1 MAPSRVRCS
10 SQDAPIIP
18 HPTLIVPSARVSCV
32 AAAATDVQGYL
43 KSVHAEIESTAGA
56 SAPSTEASGAA
67 APEPPLW
74 TTSAGGALA
83 VFDAIVDPGCYRGL
97 EERVGRLGAG
107 SGAALEVLSLA
118 ATAASGGAGSERR
131 RAAAGAGGGDA
142 DSEEDEE
149 AEADG
154 PLPASSTRAERHKGA
169 ESDPEDEESSKG
181 GAKHASAAAHK
192 PAAAATPVAAAPAPA
207 AAAPTRAAHSSDE
220 TAAAARGTGMLVSRV
235 TQPGARL
242 SCATC
247 SATFDGPEGHRA
259 HFRSDFH
266 RYNLKRKMRAQPGI
280 PEEAFKAL
288 TPKEVAAMLEALE

>member
-1 MAPSRVRCS
+1 
-10 SQDAPIIP
+10 
-18 HPTLIVPSARVSCV
+18 
-32 AAAATDVQGYL
+32 
-43 KSVHAEIESTAGA
+43 
-56 SAPSTEASGAA
+56 
-67 APEPPLW
+67 
-74 TTSAGGALA
+74 
-83 VFDAIVDPGCYRGL
+83 
-97 EERVGRLGAG
+97 
-107 SGAALEVLSLA
+107 VLSLA

-142 DSEEDEE
+142 ESEEDDE

-154 PLPASSTRAERHKGA
+154 PLPASATRAERHTGA
-169 ESDPEDEESSKG
+169 ESDPEDEEPAKG
-181 GAKHASAAAHK
+181 GAKPGASGAAHK
-192 PAAAATPVAAAPAPA
+192 PAAAAAPVAAAPAPA
-207 AAAPTRAAHSSDE
+207 AAASTRAAYSSDE

>member
-1 MAPSRVRCS
+1 MAPSRVRVS
-10 SQDAPIIP
+10 SQDAPSNP
-18 HPTLIVPSARVSCV
+18 HPPFIVPSARVLCV
-32 AAAATDVQGYL
+32 AAAASDVQGYL

-154 PLPASSTRAERHKGA
+154 PLPSSSTRAERHKGA
-169 ESDPEDEESSKG
+169 ESDPEDEEHAKG
-181 GAKHASAAAHK
+181 GAKHAGAAAHK
-192 PAAAATPVAAAPAPA
+192 PAAAAAPV
-207 AAAPTRAAHSSDE
+207 AAPTRAAHSSDE

>member
-1 MAPSRVRCS
+1 VLSACRTLRSRFHL
-10 SQDAPIIP
+10 A
-18 HPTLIVPSARVSCV
+18 LIVPSALVLCV
-32 AAAATDVQGYL
+32 AAAASDVQGYL
-43 KSVHAEIESTAGA
+43 KSVHAEIESTAAGA
-56 SAPSTEASGAA
+56 SAPSAEASGAA

-142 DSEEDEE
+142 DSEDDEE

-154 PLPASSTRAERHKGA
+154 PLPASSARAERHKGA
-169 ESDPEDEESSKG
+169 ESDPEDDDEHAKV
-181 GAKHASAAAHK
+181 GAKHAGASTAAHK
-192 PAAAATPVAAAPAPA
+192 PAAAAAPVAAAPA
-207 AAAPTRAAHSSDE
+207 AAAPTRAAYSSDE